1 MTHCSSVRRPILLA
15 ALALVALPLGGCGA
29 VNRGVES
36 VNQPVVTRT
45 DYAFDVQAG
54 PGGLAPGEAQRLRG
68 WLDALRLGY
77 GDSVAID
84 DPAGAGSAARSDVAA
99 AAARYGLLLAADAPV
114 TGAPVAPGTL
124 RIVVSRTRAAVPSCL
139 DGRRNVEPAFDYNN
153 TTDYGCAINT
163 NLAAMVANPADL
175 VRGATGSGDY
185 DAQWGTRAITTLRA
199 ATPTGNGG
207 ASLKGQSEA
216 TGNK

>member
-1 MTHCSSVRRPILLA
+1 MTHRPAIRRPILLA
-15 ALALVALPLGGCGA
+15 ALAAVALPLGGCGA

-45 DYAFDVQAG
+45 DYAFDVQSG

-77 GDSVAID
+77 GDSVTLD
-84 DPAGAGSAARSDVAA
+84 DPAGAGSAARADVAA
-99 AAARYGLLLAADAPV
+99 VAAHYGLLLAADAPV

-124 RIVVSRTRAAVPSCL
+124 RVVVSRSRAAVPSCT
-139 DGRRNVEPAFDYNN
+139 DGRRNLEPAFDYNN

-163 NLAAMVANPADL
+163 NLAAMVANPTDL
-175 VRGATGSGDY
+175 VRGNAGGSDY

-207 ASLKGQSEA
+207 GSLKGQAES
-216 TGNK
+216 TGSK